1 MLWKNAVMTEHKP
14 HLVVVAGVIEKDG
27 CYFIAQR
34 LENASQG
41 GLWEFPGGKV
51 ELGETPMQAL
61 ERELSE
67 ELSIVTKT
75 GIWLAD
81 SVCDYGDKVV
91 ELKGY
96 LSQWQ
101 QGEIQLNS
109 HQQMAWV
116 ALAQL
121 DNYRFCAA
129 DYPIITALH
138 DHLAL
143 VNTAKL

>member
-1 MLWKNAVMTEHKP
+1 MLVSKP

-34 LENASQG
+34 LDGASQG

-51 ELGETPMQAL
+51 EIDETPAQAL
-61 ERELSE
+61 ERELYE
-67 ELSIVTKT
+67 ELSIVTAT
-75 GIWLAD
+75 GAWLAD
-81 SVCDYGDKVV
+81 SVFDYGDKVV

-96 LSQWQ
+96 LTYWQ
-101 QGEIQLNS
+101 QGDIRLNS
-109 HQQMAWV
+109 HQKMAWV
-116 ALAQL
+116 SLSQL

-138 DHLAL
+138 NHIELMN
-143 VNTAKL
+143 NTKV